1 MKQARQTVMEMITG
15 LGIWSVTVLL
25 VLVIVADRKLAVAAG
40 VLVGALTAAGL
51 IWHMYRHIDM
61 ALDMESGQAQKHTQF
76 AAMQRLGI
84 MAVVLAVSMAG
95 YRYIH
100 PIGVALGI
108 FGMKISAFM
117 QPMVHN
123 LWKKRKLK

>member
-1 MKQARQTVMEMITG
+1 MKQARQTVMEMFTG
-15 LGIWSVTVLL
+15 LGIWSVIVLL
-25 VLVIVADRKLAVAAG
+25 VLVVVADRKLAVVAG

-61 ALDMESGQAQKHTQF
+61 ALDMESGQAQRHTQF
-76 AAMQRLGI
+76 AAMQRLAI

-100 PIGVALGI
+100 PIGTTLGI
-108 FGMKISAFM
+108 FGMKISAFI

-123 LWKKRKLK
+123 LREKRKLK